1 MEKDMREIKIHLY
14 RKTANV
20 RLKLRI
26 SQNNKQI
33 KTVPDDSYS

>member
-1 MEKDMREIKIHLY
+1 MEKDMGEIKIQVY

-26 SQNNKQI
+26 SKKNKQI
-33 KTVPDDSYS
+33 KTVPNDSYA

>member
-1 MEKDMREIKIHLY
+1 MEKDMGEIKIHVY

-26 SQNNKQI
+26 SQNKNR
-33 KTVPDDSYS
+33 

>member
-1 MEKDMREIKIHLY
+1 MEKDMREIKIHVY

-26 SQNNKQI
+26 FQNNKYI
-33 KTVPDDSYS
+33 KTVPNDSNT

>member
-26 SQNNKQI
+26 SQNNKWM
-33 KTVPDDSYS
+33 KTVPSDSCA